1 MVQMNDA
8 KVAKALRQIAPRH
21 PGAAA
26 IELGIDKQATV
37 DCGRRPRMA
46 SPAGQKGLNA
56 LSLGICQSVAAC
68 HAPDHAA

>member
-8 KVAKALRQIAPRH
+8 KVAKALRQIAPGH

-37 DCGRRPRMA
+37 DCGRRPRR
-46 SPAGQKGLNA
+46 PALPGKRA
-56 LSLGICQSVAAC
+56 
-68 HAPDHAA
+68 

>member
-1 MVQMNDA
+1 MAWNTRCRTLERARSAPARMVQMNDA

-37 DCGRRPRMA
+37 DCGRRPRR
-46 SPAGQKGLNA
+46 PALPGKRA
-56 LSLGICQSVAAC
+56 
-68 HAPDHAA
+68 